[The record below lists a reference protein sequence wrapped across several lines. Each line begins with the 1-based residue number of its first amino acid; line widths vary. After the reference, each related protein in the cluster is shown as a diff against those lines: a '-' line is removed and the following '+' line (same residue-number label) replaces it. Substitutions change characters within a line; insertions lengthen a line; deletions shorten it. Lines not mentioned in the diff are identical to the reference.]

1 MKKPRVFWKAHEVAA
16 VAHHFVHQFKQAQPS
31 VDLLRAAMQILP
43 AERRISLH
51 QISYQRQ
58 NMIAVVLML
67 VYELQHLPG
76 RQDRLSGKFNER
88 YQTILDGAREELKK
102 KPEIITNS
110 HTPVSS
116 TIVIPPS
123 DPVLD
128 KALDDKCEDIVQRH
142 IDGLQ
147 GVDLTQDQAKQL
159 LKLRGITTEDLV
171 VEVERRRY
179 AHIESM
185 RGDLNA
191 MLDLLAESRK
201 APENVFERPA
211 PPPPPV
217 ENSDKRKRITVLAS
231 GGMSMPYRHYEQEL
245 NNLRL
250 LGITKPMPK
259 LGEINPRSK
268 AIILMGNMVSHA
280 ASDNAKRIA
289 KEFNIP
295 FHDVRGTAQLKS
307 LLMQMNHE
315 DYWE

>member
-1 MKKPRVFWKAHEVAA
+1 MKKPRVFWKSHEVAA
-16 VAHHFVHQFKQAQPS
+16 VARHFVQQFKQAQPS
-31 VDLLRAAMQILP
+31 AELVRAAMQILP
-43 AERRISLH
+43 AERRISIH
-51 QISYQRQ
+51 QISYQRN

-67 VYELQHLPG
+67 VFEQQNLLG
-76 RQDRLSGKFNER
+76 RQDRLAGKFNER
-88 YQTILDGAREELKK
+88 YQAILDGAREELKK
-102 KPEIITNS
+102 GGHHPI
-110 HTPVSS
+110 PVSS
-116 TIVIPPS
+116 TIVVPPV

-128 KALDDKCEDIVQRH
+128 KALDAKCEDIVQRH

-171 VEVERRRY
+171 VEIERRRY
-179 AHIESM
+179 LHVESL

-217 ENSDKRKRITVLAS
+217 ENGDKRKRITVLAS
-231 GGMSMPYRHYEQEL
+231 GGMAMPYRHYEQEL